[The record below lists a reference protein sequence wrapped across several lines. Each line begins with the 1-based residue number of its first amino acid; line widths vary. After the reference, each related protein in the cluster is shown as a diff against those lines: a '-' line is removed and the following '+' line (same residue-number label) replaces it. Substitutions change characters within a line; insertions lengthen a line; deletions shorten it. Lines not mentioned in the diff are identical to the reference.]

1 MWTGGEVGMTLEVV
15 GAIAI
20 ASMVWNIVSI
30 VKVFLLENEVC
41 YLKGMVKCIAL
52 KDEQEDR

>member
-1 MWTGGEVGMTLEVV
+1 MTLEVV